1 MMQQQPITVPAAAPS
16 LRASPYVRKLGRIAY
31 RYRQMMQLVLLT
43 VSVLIGQS
51 LGSVRSDR
59 ALLAAACAM
68 VLAGG
73 AMRSWA
79 MGYHTWRRVYGPGNE
94 RSLVTAGPY
103 AVTRNP
109 LYLGT
114 FLIGAGIAAMSG
126 RLWLLVAF
134 AALFVPAHYLI
145 IRWEEGKL
153 IEEFPVVFP
162 AYASEVPRLFPLFR
176 YSSNRSGRFD
186 LRTMIRCMEP
196 VKTLGFLA
204 VVLLMHW
211 LKSSGWTPAL

>member
-1 MMQQQPITVPAAAPS
+1 MRPLEMASGSTAA
-16 LRASPYVRKLGRIAY
+16 RASRSSPALSRLGRIAY
-31 RYRQMMQLVLLT
+31 RYRQMLQLVLLV
-43 VSVLIGQS
+43 VSVLLGRS
-51 LGSVRSDR
+51 LGSSAADR
-59 ALLAAACAM
+59 ALLLSAAAL

-73 AMRSWA
+73 AIRSWA
-79 MGYHTWRRVYGPGNE
+79 MGYHTWRRVYGPGKE

-126 RLWLLVAF
+126 RLWLLIAF
-134 AALFVPAHYLI
+134 SALFIPAHYLI

-153 IEEFPVVFP
+153 VEEFPRVFP
-162 AYASEVPRLFPLFR
+162 AYASEVPRFFPLFR
-176 YSSNRSGRFD
+176 IASSRTGRFD